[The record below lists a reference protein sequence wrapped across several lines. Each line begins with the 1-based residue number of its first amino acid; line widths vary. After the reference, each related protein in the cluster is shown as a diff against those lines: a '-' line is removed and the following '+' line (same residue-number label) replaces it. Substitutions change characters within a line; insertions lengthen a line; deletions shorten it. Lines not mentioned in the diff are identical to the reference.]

1 MSLLSSSSSH
11 HSLYFDDSCWV
22 CLVKEFVMMEQGL
35 FVYVGSEVYEFA
47 TDAKKRE
54 GLPSD

>member
-1 MSLLSSSSSH
+1 
-11 HSLYFDDSCWV
+11 
-22 CLVKEFVMMEQGL
+22 MMEQGL

>member
-1 MSLLSSSSSH
+1 LLG
-11 HSLYFDDSCWV
+11 L
-22 CLVKEFVMMEQGL
+22 LGEGIVMMEQGL

-54 GLPSD
+54 RVPSD